1 MARFETRDQVRLAA
15 EGVRGTYPHSLTLYR
30 RMSANWYAA
39 FYADR
44 DLLGLQ
50 GVGRGKRITSSMG
63 TTDRQEAIKRAKAWA
78 QGKQQELVA
87 IRDRGIEEKSSSLE
101 HYWNLHIE
109 NLERQRK
116 AGMVKQR
123 KIDEQK
129 YLWKTKEGHGLGQ
142 QEFAAKNIVSITNG
156 EILDYFDRL
165 EEKGL
170 GTKQRASMKTLLRC
184 LYEIAMRH
192 DYPDINYPRF
202 PRLGNKSQ
210 GAPTYFSSNEW
221 LKLLKIIQRMSGGNA
236 GKTLDRAEF
245 LAVSFSKSNNLCQR
259 NFIELY
265 DCLLLMNHCLLR
277 VQDLY
282 RVRISHF
289 SPYVDKRTG
298 VSALEI
304 SLPDPKT
311 KQLKK
316 TYSTTERAIEY
327 WKRIKSRSEKKD
339 SYCFLPQY
347 DRPPGNPEN
356 GRTYK
361 VLRQCFKAALK
372 EADLET
378 DSFGRPHTLTS
389 VRHTAFMLVLERNE
403 GRIDL
408 QTLAQNG
415 HTSVEMLSRTYLAHH
430 NVKRRL
436 PDLLH
441 GSDLLKSQ

>member
-1 MARFETRDQVRLAA
+1 MARFETRDQVLLAA

-30 RMSANWYAA
+30 RMSTNWYAA

-63 TTDRQEAIKRAKAWA
+63 TTDRQEAIKRAKAWV

-87 IRDRGIEEKSSSLE
+87 IRDRGIEEKASSLE

-109 NLERQRK
+109 NLERQMK

-142 QEFAAKNIVSITNG
+142 QDFAQKNIVSITNG
-156 EILDYFDRL
+156 EILDYFDNL

-170 GTKQRASMKTLLRC
+170 GTKQRASIKTLLRC

-192 DYPDINYPRF
+192 DYPEINYPLF

-210 GAPTYFSSNEW
+210 GAPTYFTSNEW

-236 GKTLDRAEF
+236 GKTLERAAF
-245 LAVSFSKSNNLCQR
+245 LAVPFSKFNNLCQR
-259 NFIELY
+259 NFVQLY
-265 DCLLLMNHCLLR
+265 DRLLLMNHCLLR

-289 SPYVDKRTG
+289 SPYVDKKTR

-304 SLPDPKT
+304 SLPVQKT

-316 TYSTTERAIEY
+316 AYSTTERAIEY

-347 DRPPGNPEN
+347 DRPSAIQKMAEPTKSCGNAS
-356 GRTYK
+356 
-361 VLRQCFKAALK
+361 RQ
-372 EADLET
+372 
-378 DSFGRPHTLTS
+378 
-389 VRHTAFMLVLERNE
+389 
-403 GRIDL
+403 
-408 QTLAQNG
+408 
-415 HTSVEMLSRTYLAHH
+415 Y
-430 NVKRRL
+430 
-436 PDLLH
+436 
-441 GSDLLKSQ
+441 